1 MFDFPL
7 PPFLI
12 SVLFHKQQHSHEAL
26 IIAPR
31 VSISSR
37 KKSCLIPLN
46 VLQLYSILC
55 TGQSISLTA
64 GWMIIGR
71 VLRTLKGFLGQYNRS
86 YWPRSG
92 DNTLSSCFF
101 SVCLSLSH
109 TNRGFL
115 RMPMS
120 EVWSGR
126 EIKTY
131 LFIHLRNLYVYSFS
145 TSVTVLKATEICNSS
160 AVWNS

>member
-1 MFDFPL
+1 MSPALDTYSNCSPTYSNCSLMHIEHFLFLFLTFDFPL

-31 VSISSR
+31 VSISR
-37 KKSCLIPLN
+37 REKSCLIALN
-46 VLQLYSILC
+46 VLQLYSISC
-55 TGQSISLTA
+55 TGQSISLTV

-71 VLRTLKGFLGQYNRS
+71 VLRTLKGFLGQNNRS
-86 YWPRSG
+86 YWPHSG

-109 TNRGFL
+109 ANRGFL
-115 RMPMS
+115 RVAMS
-120 EVWSGR
+120 EV
-126 EIKTY
+126 
-131 LFIHLRNLYVYSFS
+131 
-145 TSVTVLKATEICNSS
+145 
-160 AVWNS
+160 